1 MLVHP
6 RDLAWTPSSGH
17 FNAAV
22 GYHGNYKGRGLNEA
36 APRCWV
42 SEFWGAGEGDR
53 HVQGGSEVSGSCL
66 LFPRAREG
74 EDEAESWE
82 TASGLGD
89 LNHPA
94 WQIYSKT
101 VEPCLGPLSPG
112 R

>member
-1 MLVHP
+1 M
-6 RDLAWTPSSGH
+6 
-17 FNAAV
+17 
-22 GYHGNYKGRGLNEA
+22 
-36 APRCWV
+36 
-42 SEFWGAGEGDR
+42 
-53 HVQGGSEVSGSCL
+53 SGSCL

-82 TASGLGD
+82 TASGLGG